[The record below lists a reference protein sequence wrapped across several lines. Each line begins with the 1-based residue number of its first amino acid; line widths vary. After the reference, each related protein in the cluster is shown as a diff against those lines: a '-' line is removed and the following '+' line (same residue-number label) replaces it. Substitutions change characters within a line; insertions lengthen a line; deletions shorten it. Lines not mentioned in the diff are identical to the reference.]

1 MEDDAKIG
9 RQAVWSMRRA
19 IHRAKQA
26 SCIELAVRR
35 AGNGGIDQE
44 NIESSDTA
52 HRIECTVGRSI
63 GGIGKRFA
71 YKYPAVVIA
80 GDCHEWHL

>member
-1 MEDDAKIG
+1 MGDDAKTG

-19 IHRAKQA
+19 ILEPSKRR
-26 SCIELAVRR
+26 CIELAVRR

-52 HRIECTVGRSI
+52 HRIECAVGRSI
-63 GGIGKRFA
+63 GGIGKRLRVSV
-71 YKYPAVVIA
+71 P
-80 GDCHEWHL
+80 GGRDCRDCHEWHL